1 MNGNTCKHLMEGN
14 RMNYYFTGWLI
25 IGMLWLAY
33 CAGPN

>member
-1 MNGNTCKHLMEGN
+1 MPIKESD

-33 CAGPN
+33 CGGPN

>member
-1 MNGNTCKHLMEGN
+1 MPIREGN

-33 CAGPN
+33 CGGPQ